1 MAKDKDRGADVAPA
15 EPVVPPQTKDL
26 QLEVEKLRLQNE
38 NLKLQ
43 HALLEKQ
50 NPPKPAEVEAQQQA
64 ARIDAE
70 RKSLDDL
77 AEGKYQFRVHL
88 PGNWP
93 STQPRDGEPHLLV
106 GASVGGEHGMREAI
120 ARYNRHMNVI
130 APPMGAKYQV
140 QAHNS
145 QKPAAEV
152 GTEAVAAIELLPPAD
167 PNAPPRIEQLS
178 AV

>member
-1 MAKDKDRGADVAPA
+1 MAKDTRETK
-15 EPVVPPQTKDL
+15 EQTVDPNL

-43 HALLEKQ
+43 QALLDRQ
-50 NPPKPAEVEAQQQA
+50 NPPKPAQVEAAQQA
-64 ARIDAE
+64 ARTDAE

-77 AEGKYQFRVHL
+77 AVGPYQFRVHL

-93 STQPRDGEPHLLV
+93 STQPRDGEPHLLI

-120 ARYNRHMNVI
+120 SRYNRHMNI
-130 APPMGAKYQV
+130 LAPPMGAKYQV
-140 QAHNS
+140 QTAHS
-145 QKPAAEV
+145 QKPAVEV
-152 GTEAVAAIELLPPAD
+152 GSEAVSAIELLPPAD
-167 PNAPPRIEQLS
+167 PNAPPPVEQLS

>member
-1 MAKDKDRGADVAPA
+1 MAKDKESQTADRVDPN
-15 EPVVPPQTKDL
+15 L

-43 HALLEKQ
+43 HALLDRQ
-50 NPPKPAEVEAQQQA
+50 NPPKPAEVEAKQQA

-70 RKSLDDL
+70 HKSLDDL

-120 ARYNRHMNVI
+120 ARYNRHMNII

-140 QAHNS
+140 QAAGR
-145 QKPAAEV
+145 PAVEV
-152 GTEAVAAIELLPPAD
+152 GTEAVAPIEMLPPAD
-167 PNAPPRIEQLS
+167 PNAPPGVELLS

>member
-1 MAKDKDRGADVAPA
+1 MAKDTRETREQSVDPN
-15 EPVVPPQTKDL
+15 L
-26 QLEVEKLRLQNE
+26 QLELEKLRLQNE

-43 HALLEKQ
+43 HALLDRQ
-50 NPPKPAEVEAQQQA
+50 NPPKPAEVEAKQQA

-120 ARYNRHMNVI
+120 SRYNQHMSII

-140 QAHNS
+140 QVAG
-145 QKPAAEV
+145 KPATEV
-152 GTEAVAAIELLPPAD
+152 GGEAVSAIELLPPAD
-167 PNAPPRIEQLS
+167 PDAPPKVELLS
-178 AV
+178 V

>member
-1 MAKDKDRGADVAPA
+1 MAKEKESQTADRVDPN
-15 EPVVPPQTKDL
+15 L

-43 HALLEKQ
+43 HALLDRQ
-50 NPPKPAEVEAQQQA
+50 NPPKPAEVEAKQQA

-70 RKSLDDL
+70 RKMLDDL
-77 AEGKYQFRVHL
+77 ADGKYQFRVHL

-120 ARYNRHMNVI
+120 ARYNRHMNII

-140 QAHNS
+140 QAAGAG
-145 QKPAAEV
+145 KPSVEV
-152 GTEAVAAIELLPPAD
+152 GTEAVSAIEVLSPPD
-167 PNAPPRIEQLS
+167 PNAPPQVELLS

>member
-1 MAKDKDRGADVAPA
+1 MAKDKSDKPATDQLASDQAAAPA
-15 EPVVPPQTKDL
+15 VDPNL

-43 HALLEKQ
+43 REFLDRQ
-50 NPPKPAEVEAQQQA
+50 NPPKPAEVEARQQA
-64 ARIDAE
+64 ARIDAD
-70 RKSLDDL
+70 RKALDDL

-120 ARYNRHMNVI
+120 ARYNRHMNII

-140 QAHNS
+140 QVAG
-145 QKPAAEV
+145 KPAAEV
-152 GTEAVAAIELLPPAD
+152 GTESVAAIELLPPAD
-167 PNAPPRIEQLS
+167 PNAPPQIQQLS
-178 AV
+178 I